1 MAQKVQTLYIDDIDG
16 GEAAGTVRFGL
27 DGVGYEIDLS
37 AEHTKEL
44 HTALGKYI
52 DHARKAGGTSRR
64 APAAAPPAPPIPP
77 QSAPGPGNRAWTS
90 RTAAAYPPTSSPN
103 TRRPPGIN
111 TRRPGLSEHFTG
123 SGCHQGARLTTP
135 TAGGAYRTTVEL
147 RDADRH
153 RLPSERYLVPGHAR
167 KQPLLYGARHSRQ
180 PLSTRAEPAGLTRG
194 SLPDAARTTAQ

>member
-64 APAAAPPAPPIPP
+64 APRSRAA
-77 QSAPGPGNRAWTS
+77 SAT
-90 RTAAAYPPTSSPN
+90 
-103 TRRPPGIN
+103 
-111 TRRPGLSEHFTG
+111 
-123 SGCHQGARLTTP
+123 
-135 TAGGAYRTTVEL
+135 
-147 RDADRH
+147 D
-153 RLPSERYLVPGHAR
+153 
-167 KQPLLYGARHSRQ
+167 
-180 PLSTRAEPAGLTRG
+180 
-194 SLPDAARTTAQ
+194 TTAVRTWAREQGIDIKNRGRVPADIIAKYQTATGR